1 MYGFRYYFT
10 PLSGVLF
17 NFRSRYYCT
26 IGHQV
31 VLSLTGWSPSIHAR
45 FHGTG
50 ATRDYCRSALHF
62 IYEAITRYG
71 PTFQRVR
78 LWNAFVTPLRIGSS
92 ACRSHDPVYA
102 TPTSLHTYGLGYSL
116 FARRYWGSR
125 CFFPFLQV
133 LRWVSSLRY
142 PRHAMDSHTVLGG
155 LPQVVS
161 ESQRSPDRRLFAPTR
176 GFSQLNHVFRRLLV
190 PRHPHVHLM

>member
-1 MYGFRYYFT
+1 MHGFRYYFT
-10 PLSGVLF
+10 PLTGVLF
-17 NFRSRYYCT
+17 TFRSRYCFA

-31 VLSLTGWSPSIHAR
+31 VLSLAGWSPRIHAR

-50 ATRDYCRSALHF
+50 ATREISQRPKHF
-62 IYEAITRYG
+62 AYEAITRYG
-71 PTFQRVR
+71 PAFQPVR
-78 LWNAFVTPLRIGSS
+78 LCSCFVTLSRTRSS
-92 ACRSHDPVYA
+92 AWSSHDTRHA

-142 PRHAMDSHTVLGG
+142 LRHAMDSHTALGG

-161 ESQRSPDRRLFAPTR
+161 ESQTPPDRRLFAPTR
-176 GFSQLNHVFRRLLV
+176 GLSQLNHVFRRLLV